1 MKFFNFEHFFTA
13 YTDPDILIELVYMI
27 VPWLVV
33 SILASIF
40 LDMFA
45 NVDFRNALGNKLG
58 LGTLGCEDN
67 DKKFLWACKH
77 GYDKSVTLML
87 ETSDSTVLNKKNA
100 DKSGLHIACDN
111 KQIEVIKVLTE
122 HPSVN
127 INVKFGKDAKN
138 ALHCC
143 RHSHYT

>member
-1 MKFFNFEHFFTA
+1 
-13 YTDPDILIELVYMI
+13 MI

-45 NVDFRNALGNKLG
+45 NVEFRNALGNKLG

-67 DKKFLWACKH
+67 DNKFLWACKH

-87 ETSDSTVLNKKNA
+87 ETSDSTVLNKV
-100 DKSGLHIACDN
+100 DGDG
-111 KQIEVIKVLTE
+111 EF
-122 HPSVN
+122 
-127 INVKFGKDAKN
+127 VKK
-138 ALHCC
+138 
-143 RHSHYT
+143 TTT

>member
-1 MKFFNFEHFFTA
+1 MNIFFTA

-33 SILASIF
+33 SILASVF

-45 NVDFRNALGNKLG
+45 NVEFRNAFWSKLG
-58 LGTLGCEDN
+58 IDALGFKPNGDEF
-67 DKKFLWACKH
+67 FLACRN
-77 GYDKSVTLML
+77 GYDKSVKAML
-87 ETSDSTVLNKKNA
+87 KTSDSTVLNKVDA
-100 DKSGLHIACDN
+100 DDSEKSGLHIACDN
-111 KQIEVIKVLTE
+111 KQIEVVKVLTE
-122 HPSVN
+122 HPSIN

-143 RHSHYT
+143 RHSH

>member
-1 MKFFNFEHFFTA
+1 
-13 YTDPDILIELVYMI
+13 MI

-33 SILASIF
+33 SILASVF

-45 NVDFRNALGNKLG
+45 NVEFRNALGNKLG

-67 DKKFLWACKH
+67 DNKFLWACKH

-87 ETSDSTVLNKKNA
+87 ETSDSTVLNKVDA
-100 DKSGLHIACDN
+100 DDSEKSGLHIACDN
-111 KQIEVIKVLTE
+111 KQIEVVKVLTE
-122 HPSVN
+122 HPSIN